1 MGANPYTVRFDANGG
16 EGAMDDLPG
25 IYDAELPLPDSGF
38 SNASGV
44 FVGWAQTPDAAQPAF
59 YPGQSVRNLTAEKD
73 GVVTLYALWV
83 SHQDIQQIY
92 LDWLDDIVACYA
104 FGDYYA
110 QDWADL
116 QDAANRARDEIGRLT
131 GDQQEAMQQALYTAA
146 EAMADVPTK
155 AVWAGRIADSWQSAH
170 EPILS
175 RLGNPVPMAELSG
188 CAASVD
194 AALDE
199 AREEA
204 LASLA
209 PALPAEDRALAASEA
224 RLLLAGRLEQ
234 LDGMRRA
241 LAWMQAAEDWYYKPA
256 GEVPSSHLA
265 QLEALVRQLADLD
278 DTALFFCDPDA
289 VTQVPRKARLAR
301 EKADA
306 VAELDQFYTQLL
318 NWEYLPENQAL
329 LEQARQMTLR
339 EIESAD
345 SSGMAAALLVAGK
358 ASLEQVDPVPKDPG
372 VTAWPAAAPLLR
384 GQALADSIL
393 TGGQASVAGS
403 FSWKAPDLRPQT
415 GGRIHRVVRSAGRPP
430 LSHR

>member
-1 MGANPYTVRFDANGG
+1 
-16 EGAMDDLPG
+16 
-25 IYDAELPLPDSGF
+25 
-38 SNASGV
+38 
-44 FVGWAQTPDAAQPAF
+44 
-59 YPGQSVRNLTAEKD
+59 
-73 GVVTLYALWV
+73 
-83 SHQDIQQIY
+83 
-92 LDWLDDIVACYA
+92 
-104 FGDYYA
+104 
-110 QDWADL
+110 
-116 QDAANRARDEIGRLT
+116 
-131 GDQQEAMQQALYTAA
+131 MQQALYTAA

-256 GEVPSSHLA
+256 GEVLSSHLA

-278 DTALFFCDPDA
+278 NTALFFCDPDA

-393 TGGQASVAGS
+393 TGGQAGVAGS

-415 GGRIHRVVRSAGRPP
+415 GGEYIVLFVPQDTRRYRTVEGTAALTVKDPPPSPTPVPTPAPTPTSASTPSSPTWGRRSRCPP
-430 LSHR
+430 